1 MIKTAEELRARLE
14 GKTERTAIEAILN
27 GATVAP
33 LKAYMKEEGFDCTG
47 YHTWK
52 KVDFVETIAVALM
65 EDIASEHAAENKP
78 HFVFE
83 IGKKYAGKLNG
94 VPTVFT
100 VEDYE
105 EDVIA
110 LTAANGEFHSCIVG
124 GFIEGAFGKSD
135 TVTERNSKWTV
146 SVTARDIVKEQPAEE
161 SQEKTIP
168 ASAQAED
175 ANFSKEIIKLLLESL
190 AERKAETASQPEAL
204 YEDEAFSDFLGDNS
218 QPEQDI
224 PEAHSPEETPA
235 PVKANQSEENFLKR
249 ETISQKKKEITAML
263 NKYAEINGTVR
274 AIRDG
279 VKTFRKCIKMGIRQ
293 GLPTNTFEK
302 AIKEVREKYREWR
315 IEGFKLR
322 LKLLRVMSA
331 SEIRRACEMYIARCE
346 RIRRRHMR
354 K

>member
-1 MIKTAEELRARLE
+1 MIKTVGELRARLE

-52 KVDFVETIAVALM
+52 KADFVETIAVALM
-65 EDIASEHAAENKP
+65 EDIASEQVAANKP

-83 IGKKYAGKLNG
+83 TGKKYAGKLNG

-110 LTAANGEFHSCIVG
+110 LTAANGEFYSCVVG
-124 GFIEGAFGKSD
+124 YFIEGAFGKSD
-135 TVTERNSKWTV
+135 TVTMRNSKWTV

-161 SQEKTIP
+161 AQVKTIP
-168 ASAQAED
+168 APARAED
-175 ANFSKEIIKLLLESL
+175 AFPSKEIIRLLIEALE
-190 AERKAETASQPEAL
+190 ERKAETASQPEAL
-204 YEDEAFSDFLGDNS
+204 YEDESYSDAPGDNS
-218 QPEQDI
+218 QPEEDI

-249 ETISQKKKEITAML
+249 EIISQKKKEITAML
-263 NKYAEINGTVR
+263 NKYAEISGTVR
-274 AIRDG
+274 AIHDG
-279 VKTFRKCIKMGIRQ
+279 IKIFRKGIKIRKKQ
-293 GLPTNTFEK
+293 GLPTDTFEK

-322 LKLLRVMSA
+322 LKLLRVMSTE
-331 SEIRRACEMYIARCE
+331 EIRRACEMYIARCE

>member
-1 MIKTAEELRARLE
+1 MIKTADELRARLE
-14 GKTERTAIEAILN
+14 GKTERGVIESILN

-52 KVDFVETIAVALM
+52 KADFVETIAVALM

-135 TVTERNSKWTV
+135 TVTMRNSKWTV

-161 SQEKTIP
+161 
-168 ASAQAED
+168 AQV
-175 ANFSKEIIKLLLESL
+175 KII
-190 AERKAETASQPEAL
+190 
-204 YEDEAFSDFLGDNS
+204 
-218 QPEQDI
+218 
-224 PEAHSPEETPA
+224 PA

-249 ETISQKKKEITAML
+249 EIISQKKKEITAML
-263 NKYAEINGTVR
+263 NKYAEISGTVR
-274 AIRDG
+274 AIHDG
-279 VKTFRKCIKMGIRQ
+279 IKIFRKGIKIREKQ
-293 GLPTNTFEK
+293 GLPIDVFTK

-315 IEGFKLR
+315 VEGFKLR